1 MSARKSQATRTT
13 VPDQETLTAGTVSL
27 PTREAALQV
36 LQQQGATDLQ
46 DALGLTGPAHDQ
58 AREITF
64 PDGRTRWVWSL

>member
-1 MSARKSQATRTT
+1 MKSGSTI
-13 VPDQETLTAGTVSL
+13 PDQETLTAGTVSL

-36 LQQQGATDLQ
+36 LQQQGATDLA
-46 DALGLTGPAHDQ
+46 DMLGLTGPAHDH